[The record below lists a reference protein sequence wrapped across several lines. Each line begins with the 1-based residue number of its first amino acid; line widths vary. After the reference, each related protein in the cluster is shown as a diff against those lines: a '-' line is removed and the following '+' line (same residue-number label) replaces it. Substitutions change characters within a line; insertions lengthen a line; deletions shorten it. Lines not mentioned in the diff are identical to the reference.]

1 MLKSSVGYSTSNDYF
16 LAGMDSAND
25 SISKLDEPKV
35 SFLFTSCK
43 SDIKQVVKGIRSVSD
58 TPIIGCTSSGGIIVP
73 DGVITSDDGFTGLL
87 TLSDEQIERITK
99 WIRLIHICILIV
111 YLFQNIILV

>member
-35 SFLFTSCK
+35 SFLFT
-43 SDIKQVVKGIRSVSD
+43 
-58 TPIIGCTSSGGIIVP
+58 
-73 DGVITSDDGFTGLL
+73 
-87 TLSDEQIERITK
+87 
-99 WIRLIHICILIV
+99 
-111 YLFQNIILV
+111 